1 MADAVDCVFCQ
12 IIAGDLEADVVLDE
26 PAFLAFTAKGTAG
39 YAARALGHRAPG
51 LGLTDWVVVTP
62 NPQLMEAPG
71 LNRLAVHAGDLI
83 ENVKIV
89 GSLEEAVADC
99 SWVVGTTMRFI
110 DGRKRFTPKELGAEV
125 QVRND
130 EKWALVFGDER
141 HGLRNDDLE
150 QCHALSFI
158 PSSDEQPSLNLAQ
171 AVIVYGYE
179 LAMARR
185 GEVAASAPVLADD
198 AMVRQVKK
206 SLELGLI
213 ASGFLRQD
221 EDDRHAVEDLVA
233 SLLRGRLTK
242 KEASLWIAAWRVVA
256 KRSNP

>member
-1 MADAVDCVFCQ
+1 MAPPRIV
-12 IIAGDLEADVVLDE
+12 LLRPRNADNLG
-26 PAFLAFTAKGTAG
+26 AI
-39 YAARALGHRAPG
+39 ARAMKNF
-51 LGLTDWVVVTP
+51 GLTDWVVVSP

-71 LNRLAVHAGDLI
+71 LNRLAVHAGDLL

-89 GSLEEAVADC
+89 ATFAEAVTDC

-110 DGRKRFTPKELGAEV
+110 EGRKRFTPRELTAEV
-125 QVRND
+125 MQRND

-141 HGLRNDDLE
+141 HGMTNEDLE

-179 LAMARR
+179 LAMGRR
-185 GEVAASAPVLADD
+185 GEVQANAPTIADD
-198 AMVRQVKK
+198 AMVRQLKT
-206 SLELGLI
+206 SLQLGLT
-213 ASGFLRQD
+213 ASGFLRD
-221 EDDRHAVEDLVA
+221 ADDDRHAVEDLLA

-242 KEASLWIAAWRVVA
+242 KEAGLWIAAWRVVA
-256 KRSNP
+256 KRTNP